1 MGATISSLEVSC
13 EVELKAMSLAVLFAA
28 SFQEEPHNLH
38 IRGIPYF
45 TAAYTR
51 TLGHLLKGDIIINCS
66 SKVSR
71 SSREGYEDTEETSSQ
86 AAVRQR

>member
-1 MGATISSLEVSC
+1 MGPTISSLDVSC
-13 EVELKAMSLAVLFAA
+13 KVELKAMLSAVLFAA

-38 IRGIPYF
+38 LRGILHF

-51 TLGHLLKGDIIINCS
+51 TLGHLLKGDINTSCS
-66 SKVSR
+66 SKVSK
-71 SSREGYEDTEETSSQ
+71 SSKEGYEDTEETSSQ